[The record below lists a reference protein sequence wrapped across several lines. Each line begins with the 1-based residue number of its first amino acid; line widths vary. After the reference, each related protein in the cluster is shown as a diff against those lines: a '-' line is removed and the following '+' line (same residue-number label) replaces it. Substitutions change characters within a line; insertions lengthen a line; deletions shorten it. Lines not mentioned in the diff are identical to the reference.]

1 MNERISLLQPD
12 RNHAVFVHCPLEAEY
27 REHLCALVLAV
38 IASGHGIKGDFQPF
52 DKYNPRL
59 NDLAKYVSE
68 STYSIHDCS
77 FCQMA
82 NKKAIQYGRY
92 NLPIELGMA
101 IAEKYRI
108 QRIYKKDGD
117 SNTFFHKMF
126 VFVKNDHAYKTTLQG
141 LIKIDDIYPYTTTED
156 ILKAAFK
163 WLSNQETAL
172 KSNDE
177 SDQERE
183 VQVTEVWS
191 IFKNQFLGKYCQDER
206 YGISIKDLTNDI
218 LNLCSSTNW
227 WSVPEWTRSQY
238 QHDVFL
244 AHNSKDKADI
254 LQIKSILEDDFKL
267 KAWIDIDEIQPGAS
281 INQQIEYAIPRCRTI
296 AIFFG
301 GNGLGRW
308 QVGEIAVA
316 MARCFEQQ
324 TTVIP
329 VLLPSFRD
337 ISQLPLFIRTFR
349 WVQFSTLQDT
359 QAIQDLIWGI
369 TGKRS

>member
-1 MNERISLLQPD
+1 MNERASFLRPD
-12 RNHAVFVHCPLEAEY
+12 RNHSVFIHCPLEPEY

-38 IASGHGIKGDFQPF
+38 IASGHGIKGEFDRF
-52 DKYNPRL
+52 DKYNPSL
-59 NDLAKYVSE
+59 DDLAKHISE
-68 STYSIHDCS
+68 SKYSIHDCS
-77 FCQMA
+77 FCQVA
-82 NKKAIQYGRY
+82 TTKKAIQYGRY

-101 IAEKYRI
+101 IAERYRI
-108 QRIYKKDGD
+108 QRIYNKD
-117 SNTFFHKMF
+117 SESFFHEMF

-141 LIKIDDIYPYTTTED
+141 LIKINEICLYTTTED
-156 ILKAAFK
+156 ILKAAFQ
-163 WLSNQETAL
+163 WLSSKETSLITCPKLEQL
-172 KSNDE
+172 KEIWRNFE
-177 SDQERE
+177 NEYM
-183 VQVTEVWS
+183 
-191 IFKNQFLGKYCQDER
+191 KNYCQDE
-206 YGISIKDLTNDI
+206 GHGVSIKDLTNDI
-218 LNLCSSTNW
+218 LNLCRDTSW
-227 WSVPEWTRSQY
+227 WSEPEWMISQY

-254 LQIKSILEDDFKL
+254 LKIKSILEDDFKL

-301 GNGLGRW
+301 GNDLGRW

-349 WVQFSTLQDT
+349 WVQFSSLQDT